1 MPTEQSTGKFPKS
14 IEITDA
20 PQSLLS
26 TASSD
31 RNASFPCRVAAI
43 CAPVPGVGRLRFYRR
58 AFRMKPPYIDSL
70 GKRLK
75 DYAWLSDLPA
85 MLFWAALVGVL
96 AALSTLGFYQC
107 MHFILSLVGG
117 DSGSVVQT
125 MQGLPWYGR
134 LLLPAAGGVVAGC
147 LLHWAEKRG
156 SHTSSDYME
165 AVAIGNGRLSIG
177 QGLLRSVSS
186 LFTVV
191 SGGSI
196 GREGAMVHLGAMG
209 ASIVGRVARL
219 DTTRLRL
226 LVACGAAAGVSAAYG
241 APIAGALF
249 VAEIV
254 LGAMA
259 IQSVGPLLISA
270 AFANLT
276 MRATGHYHIVYP
288 IEGLA
293 QADGV
298 QILPFV
304 VLGLLSGLLAPQFL
318 RFLGL
323 ARGMFQD
330 TGFSLPVRLGVGG
343 LLVGLLLISFP
354 YVAGNGFSVVTSML
368 HHSWTWQA
376 LLTILLLKVL
386 ATAFTVGSGAV
397 GGVFTPALLVGAAFG
412 ALFGKLA
419 LFVWPDV
426 GVSLYL
432 FTLVGMGAVL
442 GAATGAPLMAIVM
455 IFEMTVS
462 YQLVLPLMVACV
474 LAYFVSRAV
483 AQVAMY
489 DVTLTRERDLV
500 LRRGLR
506 HLRLSELVRPAET
519 VVSTG
524 TPVKEALQM
533 FMEYPVKYLYVVD
546 EDNVYQGVVA
556 QRDLTSL
563 LMTQTDVQSRVA
575 GDVVRFDF
583 LKPLH
588 PDMGLD
594 EAQAVFVQF
603 QGERLPVVSRDEQ
616 PKLLGVVYKSALL
629 EKYSALKRS
638 LDASAEVLAEATHRR
653 R

>member
-1 MPTEQSTGKFPKS
+1 
-14 IEITDA
+14 
-20 PQSLLS
+20 
-26 TASSD
+26 
-31 RNASFPCRVAAI
+31 
-43 CAPVPGVGRLRFYRR
+43 
-58 AFRMKPPYIDSL
+58 
-70 GKRLK
+70 
-75 DYAWLSDLPA
+75 
-85 MLFWAALVGVL
+85 MLFWAALAGVL
-96 AALSTLGFYQC
+96 AALATLAFYQL
-107 MHFILSLVGG
+107 MYLILSLVGG
-117 DSGSVVQT
+117 QSGSVVQT

-134 LLLPAAGGVVAGC
+134 LLLPAAGGVAAGF
-147 LLHWAEKRG
+147 LLHWSEKRG
-156 SHTSSDYME
+156 SHASSDYME
-165 AVAIGNGRLSIG
+165 AVAIGDGRLSIR
-177 QGLLRSVSS
+177 QGLLRSGSS
-186 LFTVV
+186 LLTVV

-209 ASIVGRVARL
+209 ASIVGRAVQM
-219 DTTRLRL
+219 DTPRLRL
-226 LVACGAAAGVSAAYG
+226 LVACGAAGGVSAAYG
-241 APIAGALF
+241 APVAGALF

-276 MRATGHYHIVYP
+276 MRAVGHYHVVYP
-288 IEGLA
+288 IEGLTQIGA
-293 QADGV
+293 V
-298 QILPFV
+298 QVLPFV
-304 VLGLLSGLLAPQFL
+304 VLGLLSGILAPQFL

-323 ARGMFQD
+323 ARSMFQK
-330 TGFSLPVRLGVGG
+330 TGLSLPMRLGIGG
-343 LLVGLLLISFP
+343 LLVGLLLIAYP
-354 YVAGNGFSVVTSML
+354 QVAGNGFSVVTSML
-368 HHSWTWQA
+368 HHPWTWQA
-376 LLTILLLKVL
+376 LLAILVLKAV

-412 ALFGKLA
+412 ACFGKLV
-419 LFVWPDV
+419 LGIWPDA
-426 GVSLYL
+426 GLSLSL
-432 FTLVGMGAVL
+432 FILVGMGALL

-519 VVSTG
+519 VVEMD

-546 EDNVYQGVVA
+546 AENVYHGVVA

-563 LMTQTDVQSRVA
+563 LMTQTDMQSRVA
-575 GDVVRFDF
+575 GDVVRYDF
-583 LKPLH
+583 LRPLH

-594 EAQAVFVQF
+594 EAQDVFVQF

-616 PKLLGVVYKSALL
+616 PRLLGVVYKSALL

-638 LDASAEVLAEATHRR
+638 LDASTDVLAEVTQRR

>member
-1 MPTEQSTGKFPKS
+1 MSP
-14 IEITDA
+14 
-20 PQSLLS
+20 
-26 TASSD
+26 SS
-31 RNASFPCRVAAI
+31 
-43 CAPVPGVGRLRFYRR
+43 
-58 AFRMKPPYIDSL
+58 IDSPSR
-70 GKRLK
+70 RLK
-75 DYAWLSDLPA
+75 DYPWLSDLPA
-85 MLFWAALVGVL
+85 MLFWAALVGVV
-96 AALSTLGFYQC
+96 AALATLAFYNA
-107 MHFILSLVGG
+107 MYFILSLVGG
-117 DSGSVVQT
+117 QSGSVVQT
-125 MQGLPWYGR
+125 VQSLPWYGR
-134 LLLPAAGGVVAGC
+134 LLLPVAGGVVAGC
-147 LLHWAEKRG
+147 LLHWSEKRG
-156 SHTSSDYME
+156 SRASSDYME
-165 AVAIGNGRLSIG
+165 AVAIGNGRLSIS
-177 QGLLRSVSS
+177 QGLLRSLSS

-209 ASIVGRVARL
+209 ASILGRSVQM
-219 DTTRLRL
+219 DTARLRL
-226 LVACGAAAGVSAAYG
+226 LVACGAAGGVSAAYG

-276 MRATGHYHIVYP
+276 MRAVGHYHIVYP
-288 IEGLA
+288 IEGLS
-293 QADGV
+293 QAVGL
-298 QILPFV
+298 QILPFA
-304 VLGLLSGLLAPQFL
+304 VLGLLSGVLAPMFL

-323 ARGMFQD
+323 ARSMFD
-330 TGFSLPVRLGVGG
+330 ETGFSLPIRLGIGG
-343 LLVGLLLISFP
+343 LLVGLLLISHP
-354 YVAGNGFSVVTSML
+354 QVAGNGFSVVTSML

-376 LLTILLLKVL
+376 LLAILLLKVV

-412 ALFGKLA
+412 AFFGQIVQ
-419 LFVWPDV
+419 FVWPGLDI
-426 GVSLYL
+426 SLYL
-432 FTLVGMGAVL
+432 FTLVGMGALL

-489 DVTLTRERDLV
+489 DVTLTRERDLL

-506 HLRLSELVRPAET
+506 HLRLSELVRPAQT
-519 VVSTG
+519 VVATD

-533 FMEYPVKYLYVVD
+533 FIEYPVKYLYVVD

-563 LMTQTDVQSRVA
+563 LMTHTDMQSRVA
-575 GDVVRFDF
+575 GDVVRYDF
-583 LKPLH
+583 LTPLH

-594 EAQAVFVQF
+594 EAQDVFVQF
-603 QGERLPVVSRDEQ
+603 QGERLPVISRDEQ
-616 PKLLGVVYKSALL
+616 PRLLGVVYKSALL

-638 LDASAEVLAEATHRR
+638 LDASADVLAEITHRR

>member
-1 MPTEQSTGKFPKS
+1 M
-14 IEITDA
+14 
-20 PQSLLS
+20 SLS
-26 TASSD
+26 
-31 RNASFPCRVAAI
+31 
-43 CAPVPGVGRLRFYRR
+43 PVDSPFSRFRGR
-58 AFRMKPPYIDSL
+58 
-70 GKRLK
+70 
-75 DYAWLSDLPA
+75 AWLSDLPA
-85 MLFWAALVGVL
+85 MLFWAALAGVL
-96 AALSTLGFYQC
+96 AALATLAFYRA
-107 MHFILSLVGG
+107 MHFILSLAGG
-117 DSGSVVQT
+117 HSGSVVQT

-134 LLLPAAGGVVAGC
+134 LLLPAAGGVLAGC
-147 LLHWAEKRG
+147 LLYWSEKRG
-156 SHTSSDYME
+156 SHASSDYME
-165 AVAIGNGRLSIG
+165 AVAIGDGRLAIG
-177 QGLLRSVSS
+177 QGLLRSLSS
-186 LFTVV
+186 LFTVT

-209 ASIVGRVARL
+209 ASIVGRTVKM
-219 DTTRLRL
+219 DTARLRL
-226 LVACGAAAGVSAAYG
+226 LVACGAAGGVSAAYG
-241 APIAGALF
+241 APVAGALF

-276 MRATGHYHIVYP
+276 MRAVGHYHVVYP
-288 IEGLA
+288 IEGLMQIGA
-293 QADGV
+293 G

-304 VLGLLSGLLAPQFL
+304 VLGLLAGVLAPQFL

-323 ARGMFQD
+323 ARAMFQQ
-330 TGFSLPVRLGVGG
+330 TGLPMPVRLGIGG
-343 LLVGLLLISFP
+343 LLVGLLLISYP
-354 YVAGNGFSVVTSML
+354 QVAGNGFSVVTSML
-368 HHSWTWQA
+368 HEAWTWQA
-376 LLTILLLKVL
+376 LLAILLLKVV

-412 ALFGKLA
+412 ACFGKMVLGI
-419 LFVWPDV
+419 WPEV

-432 FTLVGMGAVL
+432 FILVGMGAFL

-506 HLRLSELVRPAET
+506 HLRLNELVRPAET
-519 VVSTG
+519 VVTVD

-533 FMEYPVKYLYVVD
+533 FMEYPVRYLYVVD
-546 EDNVYQGVVA
+546 QDNIYQGVVA

-563 LMTQTDVQSRVA
+563 LMTQADMQSRVA
-575 GDVVRFDF
+575 GDVVRYDF
-583 LKPLH
+583 LTPLH

-594 EAQAVFVQF
+594 EAQDVFVQF
-603 QGERLPVVSRDEQ
+603 KGERLPVVSRDEQ
-616 PKLLGVVYKSALL
+616 PRLQGVVYKSALL

-638 LDASAEVLAEATHRR
+638 LDASADVLAEVTHGRR
-653 R
+653 

>member
-1 MPTEQSTGKFPKS
+1 MNLPS
-14 IEITDA
+14 
-20 PQSLLS
+20 
-26 TASSD
+26 
-31 RNASFPCRVAAI
+31 V
-43 CAPVPGVGRLRFYRR
+43 
-58 AFRMKPPYIDSL
+58 DSL
-70 GKRLK
+70 SSRLK

-96 AALSTLGFYQC
+96 AALATLAFYQG
-107 MHFILSLVGG
+107 MYFILSLVGG
-117 DSGSVVQT
+117 HSGSVVQT

-147 LLHWAEKRG
+147 LLHWSEKHG
-156 SHTSSDYME
+156 SRATSDYME
-165 AVAIGNGRLSIG
+165 AVAIGDGRLSIS
-177 QGLLRSVSS
+177 QGLLRSLSS

-209 ASIVGRVARL
+209 ASIVGRLARL

-288 IEGLA
+288 IEGLS

-304 VLGLLSGLLAPQFL
+304 VLGLLSGVLAPQFL

-323 ARGMFQD
+323 ARGMFEQ
-330 TGFSLPVRLGVGG
+330 TGFSLPVRLGFGG

-354 YVAGNGFSVVTSML
+354 YVAGNGFSVVTSLL

-376 LLTILLLKVL
+376 LLSVLLLKVV

-412 ALFGKLA
+412 AFFGHIVLFI
-419 LFVWPDV
+419 WPEAD
-426 GVSLYL
+426 VSLYL
-432 FTLVGMGAVL
+432 FTLVGMGAFL

-506 HLRLSELVRPAET
+506 HLRLSELVRPAQT
-519 VVSTG
+519 VISTD

-563 LMTQTDVQSRVA
+563 LMTHTDVQSRVA
-575 GDVVRFDF
+575 GDVVRYDF

-603 QGERLPVVSRDEQ
+603 QGERLPVVSRDER

-638 LDASAEVLAEATHRR
+638 LDASAEVLAEVTHRR

>member
-1 MPTEQSTGKFPKS
+1 MIPVDT
-14 IEITDA
+14 
-20 PQSLLS
+20 L
-26 TASSD
+26 
-31 RNASFPCRVAAI
+31 RN
-43 CAPVPGVGRLRFYRR
+43 
-58 AFRMKPPYIDSL
+58 
-70 GKRLK
+70 RLK

-96 AALSTLGFYQC
+96 GALATLAFYQS
-107 MHFILSLVGG
+107 MHFLLSLAGG
-117 DSGSVVQT
+117 QSGSVVQT

-147 LLHWAEKRG
+147 LLLWSEKRG
-156 SHTSSDYME
+156 SRAGSDYME
-165 AVAIGNGRLSIG
+165 AVAIGDGRLSVR
-177 QGLLRSVSS
+177 QGLLRSLSS

-196 GREGAMVHLGAMG
+196 GREGAMVHLGALG
-209 ASIVGRVARL
+209 ASVVGRLARL

-276 MRATGHYHIVYP
+276 MRATGHYHVIYP
-288 IEGLA
+288 IQGLSQTEGW
-293 QADGV
+293 
-298 QILPFV
+298 QILPFA
-304 VLGLLSGLLAPQFL
+304 VLGLLAGVLAPQFL

-323 ARGMFQD
+323 ARTMFRQ
-330 TGFSLPVRLGVGG
+330 TGLPLPVRLGVGG

-368 HHSWTWQA
+368 HQAWPWQA
-376 LLTILLLKVL
+376 LLTVLLLKAL

-412 ALFGKLA
+412 ALFGHVVQSL
-419 LFVWPDV
+419 WPGLD
-426 GVSLYL
+426 VSLYL
-432 FTLVGMGAVL
+432 FTLVGMGAFL

-474 LAYFVSRAV
+474 LAYFVSKAV

-500 LRRGLR
+500 LRQGLR
-506 HLRLSELVRPAET
+506 HLRLSELIRPAQT
-519 VVSTG
+519 VVSAD
-524 TPVKEALQM
+524 TPIKEALQM
-533 FMEYPVKYLYVVD
+533 FLEYPVKFLYVVD
-546 EDNVYQGVVA
+546 QDNVYQGVVA

-563 LMTQTDVQSRVA
+563 LMTQADMQSRVA
-575 GDVVRFDF
+575 GDVVRYDF
-583 LKPLH
+583 LTPLH

-594 EAQAVFVQF
+594 EAQALFVQF
-603 QGERLPVVSRDEQ
+603 QGERLPVVSRDER
-616 PKLLGVVYKSALL
+616 PRLLGVVYKSALL

-638 LDASAEVLAEATHRR
+638 LDASADVLAEATRR
-653 R
+653 RR

>member
-1 MPTEQSTGKFPKS
+1 MNLPS
-14 IEITDA
+14 
-20 PQSLLS
+20 
-26 TASSD
+26 
-31 RNASFPCRVAAI
+31 V
-43 CAPVPGVGRLRFYRR
+43 
-58 AFRMKPPYIDSL
+58 DSL
-70 GKRLK
+70 SSRLK

-96 AALSTLGFYQC
+96 AALATLAFYQG
-107 MHFILSLVGG
+107 MYFILSLVGG
-117 DSGSVVQT
+117 QSGSVVQT

-147 LLHWAEKRG
+147 LLHWSEKHG
-156 SHTSSDYME
+156 SRATSDYME
-165 AVAIGNGRLSIG
+165 AVAIGDGRLSIS
-177 QGLLRSVSS
+177 QGLLRSLSS

-209 ASIVGRVARL
+209 ASIVGRLARL

-288 IEGLA
+288 IEGLS

-304 VLGLLSGLLAPQFL
+304 VLGLLSGVLAPQFL

-323 ARGMFQD
+323 ARGMFEQ
-330 TGFSLPVRLGVGG
+330 TGFSLPVRLGFGG

-354 YVAGNGFSVVTSML
+354 YVAGNGFSVVTSLL

-376 LLTILLLKVL
+376 LLSVLLLKVV

-412 ALFGKLA
+412 AFFGHIVLFI
-419 LFVWPDV
+419 WPEAD
-426 GVSLYL
+426 VSLYL
-432 FTLVGMGAVL
+432 FTLVGMGAFL

-506 HLRLSELVRPAET
+506 HLRLSELVRPAQT
-519 VVSTG
+519 VISTD

-563 LMTQTDVQSRVA
+563 LMTHTDVQSRVA
-575 GDVVRFDF
+575 GDVVRYDF

-603 QGERLPVVSRDEQ
+603 QGERLPVVSRDER

-638 LDASAEVLAEATHRR
+638 LDASAEVLAEVTHRR